1 MRRYVMA
8 VLLLVAGLLRHSPAG
23 AQATAGISGVVL
35 LENGSPV
42 AQAQVN
48 LTNPETGFHR
58 RADTGVN
65 GRFTFSSLPTAGRY
79 ELGAVATGYLK
90 VSRQGIVL
98 RSGEDFGVRLVLA
111 PTQLPEA
118 RVNAER
124 VSTINRTNGEVS
136 GRLNEMEVRNIPT
149 EARDLS
155 QQLWYLPGVTP
166 ATGFFTEAPNISING
181 ANSLYTNYE
190 IDGFDNNEQFLGGQK
205 FPVPTGI
212 VQSVSVLKNT
222 YSAEFGRTA
231 NGIINVT
238 TRSGT
243 NESHGEFFYVGRPGP
258 STIFQAKSAFNG
270 RDLTGNPV
278 KDGFSRSQFGGLLSG
293 TLQKDRTFFLLDG
306 EFNLENKTQ
315 LIRSPLYTGTI
326 GGRNHYSLLTG
337 KLDRAWDESQRSSV
351 RISLGDV
358 AVDRPGG
365 AIGGGA
371 GMPSSGSFEDRRSTL
386 ASFQHTSTW
395 SAKLVQ
401 EFRAQYSRF
410 RWNYGRPIAGR
421 ESGSQ
426 AVVYDSAGSVVAVVG
441 HPGYVFDEIENTT
454 QLATTVRGE
463 AGRHGIKVGGDLLS
477 SRHSLLGG
485 GNVNG
490 NYSVRI
496 TGAAEAALASLG
508 RPIDFSDLPADVEV
522 LDYSVE
528 ARTLAFG
535 KTQTM
540 LSLFA
545 EDAFRATAE
554 LNLQL
559 GLRWDYD
566 DLTRSGGS
574 SGDLGNL
581 APRLSFN
588 WQASGSGV
596 VKGGYGLFY
605 EKLPYSICSDAL
617 QFSSRSPAFL
627 AQLAR
632 LFPGRDLNDF
642 TFEGNVTAGFSGA
655 DAPALG
661 LGRTAQQV
669 ADSINRLPPREL
681 RILNPA
687 GWKSPF
693 THQASIGYE
702 LQLDQDW
709 TLSMDA
715 VGTWGRNLVRLRD
728 LNAPAPYTPAH
739 DGQGYPIPRTVAA
752 ADSSRPL
759 GTPQGGARTLTMTE
773 TEGSSRYLGL
783 HIQLKRRFSDRIGAN
798 LTYSLSRSE
807 NNTDDI
813 NFRAT
818 DANNYGQ
825 EWGPSANDRRHV
837 VGLNTFWEAP
847 AGVLLSVS
855 GLVQSGQPI
864 NRIAPRTSALQ
875 GGDLNG
881 DGPQFG
887 DGYTANLDRLPG
899 VRRSGER
906 LPWSSQFDVGISR
919 SVPLASG
926 AVELRADVFNVLNT
940 INHSGYANGIVALGS
955 NRVQT
960 GSPGDPIVFKN
971 AGAAR
976 QMQFTAAWKF

>member
-1 MRRYVMA
+1 MRPIAMA
-8 VLLLVAGLLRHSPAG
+8 LLFLTTGLLAHSTAA
-23 AQATAGISGVVL
+23 AQATAGIGGVVV

-42 AQAQVN
+42 AGAEVRLVN
-48 LTNPETGFHR
+48 AATGLHR
-58 RADTGVN
+58 SRATGAD
-65 GRFTFSSLPTAGRY
+65 GRFTFSSLPTSGQF
-79 ELGAVATGYLK
+79 EVSAVASGYLK
-90 VSRQGIVL
+90 VARQGIVL
-98 RSGEDFGVRLVLA
+98 RSGEEFGVRLVLA
-111 PTQLPEA
+111 PTQLPAIE
-118 RVNAER
+118 VNADR
-124 VSTINRTNGEVS
+124 ASAINRTNGEVS

-149 EARDLS
+149 EARDLT

-190 IDGFDNNEQFLGGQK
+190 LDGFDNNEQFLGGQK

-243 NESHGEFFYVGRPGP
+243 NDPHGEFFYVGRPGP
-258 STIFQAKSAFNG
+258 STIFQAGSPFNG

-278 KDGFSRSQFGGLLSG
+278 KDGFSRNQFGGILSG
-293 TLQKDRTFFLLDG
+293 ALEKNRTFFLLDG

-315 LIRSPLYTGTI
+315 LIRSPLYTGTVP
-326 GGRNHYSLLTG
+326 GKNHYSLLTG
-337 KLDRAWDESQRSSV
+337 KLDRAWNDSQRSSA
-351 RISLGDV
+351 RLSAGDV

-365 AIGGGA
+365 AIGGGTD
-371 GMPSSGSFEDRRSTL
+371 MPSSGSFEDRKSLL
-386 ASFQHTSTW
+386 ASFLHTSTW
-395 SAKLVQ
+395 SPGLVQ

-410 RWNYGRPIAGR
+410 RWNYGRPKPGH

-426 AVVYDSAGSVVAVVG
+426 AVVYDSVGSVVAVVG
-441 HPGYVFDEIENTT
+441 HPGYVFDETENTT
-454 QLATTVRGE
+454 QLATTLRAD
-463 AGRHGIKVGGDLLS
+463 AGAHAFKFGGDLLS

-496 TGAAEAALASLG
+496 DNATEAALAALG
-508 RPIDFSDLPADVEV
+508 RPIDYSDLPANVKV
-522 LDYSVE
+522 LGYNVE
-528 ARTLAFG
+528 ARTAAFG
-535 KTQTM
+535 TTQNM

-545 EDAFRATAE
+545 EDEFRASPE

-566 DLTRSGGS
+566 NLTRSGGS
-574 SGDLGNL
+574 GGDLNNL

-588 WQASGSGV
+588 WQRSPGDV
-596 VKGGYGLFY
+596 IKGGYGIFY
-605 EKLPYSICSDAL
+605 EKLPYSIYSDAL

-632 LFPGRDLNDF
+632 LFPGRDLSEF
-642 TFEGNVTAGFSGA
+642 TYDGNVTASFSGA
-655 DAPALG
+655 DAPAFG
-661 LGRTAQQV
+661 LGRTAAQV
-669 ADSINRLPPREL
+669 ADSVNRLPAREL
-681 RILNPA
+681 RILNPE
-687 GWKSPF
+687 GWKSPY
-693 THQASIGYE
+693 THQLSLGYE
-702 LQLDQDW
+702 RQLDDNW
-709 TLSMDA
+709 SLALDA

-728 LNAPAPYTPAH
+728 LNAPAPYVPAY
-739 DGQGYPIPRTVAA
+739 DTQGNPIPRSSAA

-759 GTPQGGARTLTMTE
+759 GTPAGGARTLTMSE
-773 TEGSSRYLGL
+773 SAGSSRYLGL
-783 HIQLKRRFSDRIGAN
+783 HLQLKRRLADRLGVN
-798 LTYSLSRSE
+798 FTYTLSSSK

-847 AGVLLSVS
+847 AGFLLSLN

-864 NRIAPRTSALQ
+864 NRVAPRTSAYQ
-875 GGDLNG
+875 NGDFNG
-881 DGPQFG
+881 DGAQFG

-899 VRRSGER
+899 VPRNGER
-906 LPWSSQFDVGISR
+906 LPWSSQFDLGLSR
-919 SVPLASG
+919 SVPFSRG
-926 AVELRADVFNVLNT
+926 AVELRADVFNLFNT

-960 GSPGDPIVFKN
+960 GRPGDPIAYKN

-976 QMQFTAAWKF
+976 QMQFSAGWKF